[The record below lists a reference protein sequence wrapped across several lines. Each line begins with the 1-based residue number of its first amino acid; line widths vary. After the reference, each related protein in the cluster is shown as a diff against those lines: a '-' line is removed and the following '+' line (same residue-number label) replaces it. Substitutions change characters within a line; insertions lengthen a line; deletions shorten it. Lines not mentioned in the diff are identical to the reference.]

1 MARTVA
7 DTALLLAVLSG
18 PDPRATL
25 ALDMP
30 PPALAAP
37 ADVTRMLAQ
46 DLHGVRVA
54 WSADLGLPVEP
65 DVRAAPPAR
74 AVLADVG
81 CQILDATPDLTGADE
96 VFRTWR
102 ALAVR
107 DGVRAAAAC
116 PQIASWEIRI
126 ERS

>member
-7 DTALLLAVLSG
+7 DTALLLAVQSG

-25 ALDMP
+25 ALDAP

-37 ADVTRMLAQ
+37 ADVTQVLAQ
-46 DLHGVRVA
+46 DLRGLRVA

-65 DVRAAPPAR
+65 AVRTTLEPAR
-74 AVLADVG
+74 AVLTDLG
-81 CQILDATPDLTGADE
+81 CQVSDAAPDLTGGDE

-102 ALAVR
+102 ALRFVTAF
-107 DGVRAAAAC
+107 G
-116 PQIASWEIRI
+116 PL
-126 ERS
+126 